1 MAIHKVLGIE
11 TEYGI
16 LVRGAPEQN
25 PIAASSL
32 VVNAYVTEVTRTG
45 AGPRIGW
52 DFGDE
57 MPANDARGVLEQ
69 YVQPPDVETHLVNA
83 VLTNGARFY
92 VDHAHPEYSSPEVA
106 SARDGVVWDR
116 AGEEVLRRA
125 MTAANGLL
133 EAGEEVLIHKNN
145 SDGKGNSYGTHENY
159 VMERATPFPRI
170 VARAT
175 PHLVTRQ
182 VFCGA
187 GKVGCELPGRLN
199 GIAYQLSQRA
209 DFFEEEVGL
218 ETTLKRPIINTRDEP
233 HADPQRYRRLHV
245 IIGDANMSEW
255 ATWMKLATTAV
266 VLAMIEDDW
275 PMPELRP
282 MHPVATLR
290 RISWDLTLAE
300 TYQTLDGRTT
310 TAVATQRELC
320 ALARAWGEA
329 HDTSAVGGDVALDEV
344 LGEWERVLDDLE
356 HDRERAAD
364 RVDWVAKGRLLRGIA
379 ERHNLAPDSPRLR
392 ALDLQYH
399 DLRPEKCLAHRAGL
413 RTVVS
418 PEEVVAAVERPPTDT
433 RAWFRGTVLAKFTD
447 QVVTANWDSI
457 VFDTGSSSLSR
468 VPMMEPLRGTEALLG
483 DVVASSATAAELL
496 TKLNSP
502 D

>member
-16 LVRGAPEQN
+16 IVRNAPEQN

-32 VVNAYVTEVTRTG
+32 LVNAYVSAVAR
-45 AGPRIGW
+45 AGVGRRISW

-69 YVQPPDVETHLVNA
+69 YVQPPEVETHLVNA

-92 VDHAHPEYSSPEVA
+92 VDHAHPEYSSPEVG

-125 MTAANGLL
+125 MTAANAVLD
-133 EAGEEVLIHKNN
+133 AGEELIVYKNN

-159 VMERATPFPRI
+159 VMDRNVPFNRI

-187 GKVGCELPGRLN
+187 GKVGCELPGRN
-199 GIAYQLSQRA
+199 DVTYQLSQRA

-233 HADPQRYRRLHV
+233 HADPRRYRRLHV

-255 ATWMKLATTAV
+255 ATWMKLATTSI

-275 PMPELRP
+275 PLVELRP
-282 MHPVATLR
+282 MTPVATLR
-290 RISWDLTLAE
+290 TISWDLSLSEA
-300 TYQTLDGRTT
+300 YQTLDGRTI
-310 TAVATQRELC
+310 TALGTQRELC
-320 ALARAWGEA
+320 ATARAWGEQC
-329 HDTSAVGGDVALDEV
+329 DTSVVGGDEALAEV
-344 LGEWERVLDDLE
+344 LGEWEQVLDDLE
-356 HDRERAAD
+356 HDRQRAAD
-364 RVDWVAKGRLLRGIA
+364 RVDWVAKGRLLGGFA
-379 ERHNLAPDSPRLR
+379 ERHQLRPGAAKLR

-399 DLRPEKCLAHRAGL
+399 DMRPDRCLALRAGL
-413 RTVVS
+413 RTLVGA
-418 PEEVVAAVERPPTDT
+418 EEVAAAVESPPTDT

-468 VPMMEPLRGTEALLG
+468 VPMMEPTRGTEAILG
-483 DVVASSATAAELL
+483 DMVASSANAAELL
-496 TKLNSP
+496 AKLNASR
-502 D
+502 

>member
-16 LVRGAPEQN
+16 IVRNAPEQN

-32 VVNAYVTEVTRTG
+32 LVNAYVSEVARAGT
-45 AGPRIGW
+45 GPRIGW

-69 YVQPPDVETHLVNA
+69 YVQPPEVETHLVNA

-125 MTAANGLL
+125 MTAANAIL
-133 EAGEEVLIHKNN
+133 EDGQEVIVHKNN

-159 VMERATPFPRI
+159 VMDRNVPFNRI

-187 GKVGCELPGRLN
+187 GKVGSELPGRKDVT
-199 GIAYQLSQRA
+199 YQLSQRA

-233 HADPQRYRRLHV
+233 HADPRRYRRLHV

-255 ATWMKLATTAV
+255 ATWMKLATTSI

-275 PMPELRP
+275 PMGELRP
-282 MHPVATLR
+282 VTPVATLR
-290 RISWDLTLAE
+290 HISWDLSLSE
-300 TYQTLDGRTT
+300 TYETLDGGTI
-310 TAVATQRELC
+310 TALGAQRELC
-320 ALARAWGEA
+320 ALARGWGEQC
-329 HDTSAVGGDVALDEV
+329 DTSAVGGDDVLAEV
-344 LGEWERVLDDLE
+344 LGKWERMLDDLE
-356 HDRERAAD
+356 HDRQRAAD
-364 RVDWVAKGRLLRGIA
+364 RVDWVAKGRLLGGFA
-379 ERHNLAPDSPRLR
+379 ERHQLPPGAPKLR

-399 DLRPEKCLAHRAGL
+399 DMRPERCLALRAGL
-413 RTVVS
+413 RTLVS
-418 PEEVVAAVERPPTDT
+418 AEEVAAAVDLPPTDT
-433 RAWFRGTVLAKFTD
+433 RAWFRGTVLARFTD

-457 VFDTGSSSLSR
+457 VFDTGTSSLSR
-468 VPMMEPLRGTEALLG
+468 VPMMEPTRGTEAILG
-483 DVVASSATAAELL
+483 EMVASSADAAELL
-496 TKLNSP
+496 AKLNASR
-502 D
+502 